1 MKKSLL
7 VVFGL
12 LCLTVNAQTQLDYND
27 EANASYKKA
36 DKELNTV
43 YQRIMTKYKS
53 DTEFIKNLKASQLIW
68 IKFRD
73 SELLMKYPER
83 EFGYYGSMHSMCVSE
98 FLEEFTKT
106 RIKTLKQWLDSPEEG
121 DPCSGS
127 IGSMY

>member
-1 MKKSLL
+1 MKKFLFL
-7 VVFGL
+7 VFGV
-12 LCLTVNAQTQLDYND
+12 LCFSTVAQTQLDIND

-53 DTEFIKNLKASQLIW
+53 DAEFIKNLKASQRLW

-73 SELLMKYPER
+73 AELLMKYPER
-83 EFGYYGSMHSMCVSE
+83 DFGYYGSMHSLCISNY
-98 FLEEFTKT
+98 LEQLTT
-106 RIKTLKQWLDSPEEG
+106 DRVKTLKLWLEGAEEG

-127 IGSMY
+127 INIGD